1 MAHSVASLLWA
12 QLFEHN
18 CLDEFYSFPLSE
30 HNVWQQIAFGGNN
43 ASTLARALFSAANK
57 DAGEAFKPGDKWTR
71 GNAEHLRVC
80 VGFAVSACAVA
91 FKAVSFPES

>member
-1 MAHSVASLLWA
+1 MAYSVVSLLWA

-30 HNVWQQIAFGGNN
+30 HNVWQQIAFCGNN
-43 ASTLARALFSAANK
+43 ASTLARSLFSAANK

-71 GNAEHLRVC
+71 GKTKHLRVR
-80 VGFAVSACAVA
+80 VGFAIPACAVA
-91 FKAVSFPES
+91 FKAASSPES